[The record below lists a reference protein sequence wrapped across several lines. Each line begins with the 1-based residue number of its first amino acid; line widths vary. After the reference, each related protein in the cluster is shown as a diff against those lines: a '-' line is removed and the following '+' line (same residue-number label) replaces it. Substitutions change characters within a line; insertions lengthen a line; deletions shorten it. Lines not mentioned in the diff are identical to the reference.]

1 MYPSRFEYLAP
12 TSVEE
17 VIAALGEREGAKVM
31 AGGQSLIPV
40 LKLRVASVDT
50 VVDVNRVAGL
60 DAIEEADGELRI
72 GALVRH
78 VSAERSPLLTKRYG
92 LLGATAR
99 LVADPLVRNRGTI
112 CGSLAHADPQGDW
125 GSAMLAARGSVV
137 ARGPDGE
144 RTIPVDELA
153 LGPFMTTL
161 QPDEMITEVRVP
173 DPGPRTG
180 GTYLKL
186 ERKVG
191 DFATAAVAVQVTLDN
206 GNVGQVGHRADRGR
220 RDEPARE
227 RRRGRASRQR
237 ADRRGDRA
245 TPRGSPPRR
254 RSRNPTTAAPLN
266 TRGTSCASS
275 ASAAFALRSRP
286 RRPGR
291 SDGHDPARI
300 PHRDR
305 PPHGRGHRQRAGPLG
320 RGRGAAAARALPPP
334 DARAHRDAHRLRHDE
349 LRCLRRARRRD
360 AGQVLHDARRPGER
374 RRDHDRRGS
383 RRGRSAAPDPAGL
396 PRGARP
402 AVRLLHAR
410 G

>member
-1 MYPSRFEYLAP
+1 MLGPSVPGVPDPRREPVYPSRFEYLAP

-60 DAIEEADGELRI
+60 DGIEEADGGLRI

-78 VSAERSPLLTKRYG
+78 VEAERSPLLTKRYG

-137 ARGPDGE
+137 VRGPNGE
-144 RTIPVDELA
+144 RTIPVDELS

-161 QPDEMITEVRVP
+161 QPDELITEVRVP

-180 GTYLKL
+180 GAYLKL

-191 DFATAAVAVQVTLDN
+191 DFATAAVAVQVTMDN
-206 GNVGQVGHRADRGR
+206 GSVGQVGIGLTGVGATNV
-220 RDEPARE
+220 
-227 RRRGRASRQR
+227 
-237 ADRRGDRA
+237 RA
-245 TPRGSPPRR
+245 TAAEDALRGSE
-254 RSRNPTTAAPLN
+254 PTDEAIAGAARLAAEAAEPQSDN
-266 TRGTSCASS
+266 RGTADYKRNVVRVYCERG
-275 ASAAFALRSRP
+275 LRTAIS
-286 RRPGR
+286 
-291 SDGHDPARI
+291 
-300 PHRDR
+300 
-305 PPHGRGHRQRAGPLG
+305 
-320 RGRGAAAARALPPP
+320 AARA
-334 DARAHRDAHRLRHDE
+334 
-349 LRCLRRARRRD
+349 
-360 AGQVLHDARRPGER
+360 GEE
-374 RRDHDRRGS
+374 
-383 RRGRSAAPDPAGL
+383 
-396 PRGARP
+396 
-402 AVRLLHAR
+402 
-410 G
+410 